1 MSKDGMSKD
10 AAYACN
16 TESGHK
22 GLVRFV
28 IREPGISTVFTI
40 TNKKSS
46 KN

>member
-10 AAYACN
+10 TAHARN
-16 TESGHK
+16 TESGRK

-28 IREPGISTVFTI
+28 IRKPGISTVFTI